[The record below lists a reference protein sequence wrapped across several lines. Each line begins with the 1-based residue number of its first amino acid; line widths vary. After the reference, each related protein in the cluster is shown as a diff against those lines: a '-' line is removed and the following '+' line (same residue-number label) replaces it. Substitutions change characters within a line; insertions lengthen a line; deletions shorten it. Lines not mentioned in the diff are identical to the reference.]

1 MSDWKE
7 ATVGDGEIWDREKAI
22 QGTLVKKQENI
33 GPNESFL
40 YTLRTK
46 DGDVGVWGSS
56 VLDTKF
62 QEIEVG
68 YEVKV
73 EPLGKTKSPKTGREY
88 FDYKVMYRPAEMI
101 ESGYEKAKAVRDS
114 IGGEITDED
123 VPPEYR

>member
-22 QGTLVKKQENI
+22 QGTLTKKQENI

-68 YEVKV
+68 YEVKI

-88 FDYKVMYRPAEMI
+88 FDYKVLYRE
-101 ESGYEKAKAVRDS
+101 
-114 IGGEITDED
+114 GELKEAGKDTVIADED
-123 VPPEYR
+123 KVDLNEIFPE